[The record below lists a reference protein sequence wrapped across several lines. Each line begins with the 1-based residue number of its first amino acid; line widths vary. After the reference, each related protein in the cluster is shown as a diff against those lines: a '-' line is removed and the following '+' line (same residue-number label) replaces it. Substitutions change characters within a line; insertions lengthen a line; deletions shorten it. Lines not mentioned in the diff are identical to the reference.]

1 MNLPSQKRT
10 GLTAGNDPDHW
21 RWRAEMAR
29 TIAET
34 FISDEARE
42 WMLTIARS
50 YGQLAELAQKTR
62 IQKEAT
68 GP

>member
-1 MNLPSQKRT
+1 MNLPSQERT
-10 GLTAGNDPDHW
+10 GLTAGNDPTIG
-21 RWRAEMAR
+21 AGAPKMAR

-50 YGQLAELAQKTR
+50 YDQLAELAQKTR
-62 IQKEAT
+62 IQKETT